1 MAALSVTRAEN
12 VFEPEDSMASLMEM
26 MGGLIVGRF
35 GAPVGLE
42 RQRTFFNNHIAPW
55 GAHFFTDLEGA
66 KSSVLYASVGA
77 VGREF
82 MAIEREAFRMTAG

>member
-1 MAALSVTRAEN
+1 
-12 VFEPEDSMASLMEM
+12 

-35 GAPVGLE
+35 GEPADIE
-42 RQRTFFNNHIAPW
+42 RQKTFFNNHIGPW
-55 GAHFFTDLEGA
+55 AAHFYSDLEGA
-66 KSSVLYASVGA
+66 KASVFYASVGA